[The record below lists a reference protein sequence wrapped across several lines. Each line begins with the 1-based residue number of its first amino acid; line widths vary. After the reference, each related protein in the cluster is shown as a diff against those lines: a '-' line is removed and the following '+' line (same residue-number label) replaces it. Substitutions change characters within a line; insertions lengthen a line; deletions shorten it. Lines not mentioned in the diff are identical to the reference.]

1 MCWLPRGIHIESDMI
16 NILKTLR
23 KVTSESKHLLEVELT
38 MVHNVLSKYE
48 LILSQTLVTC
58 KTKTLNIGLQK
69 YAKPY
74 DTKPYPVPRSHKVIF
89 NK

>member
-1 MCWLPRGIHIESDMI
+1 
-16 NILKTLR
+16 
-23 KVTSESKHLLEVELT
+23 
-38 MVHNVLSKYE
+38 MVYNVLSKYE